1 LEALKA
7 VKRRLV
13 LRPLQHVEPSGDTGE
28 VYCLNLIHVV
38 AMWKSGQI
46 TKVRL
51 SDRVEMEVK
60 ESPDDLLATA
70 NQAAAPERGE

>member
-1 LEALKA
+1 MSQW
-7 VKRRLV
+7 VKCTS
-13 LRPLQHVEPSGDTGE
+13 HDTGE